1 MLTLQALTLYQFRNY
16 DHLNLQFHERV
27 VGFCG
32 PNGVGKTNLLD
43 AIHYLCLTKTYFGRS
58 DAGNVKFGLQG
69 FRIEG
74 NGRLGSSPF
83 QVVCILRENGK
94 KEMQL
99 NQEPYA
105 RFSEHIG
112 RFPVVVVAPDDVVLV
127 TGGSEERRTLLDTII
142 SQFDPAYLQHLI
154 AYNRILLQRN
164 SLLRQFADA
173 GGPDLSLLQVLDEQL
188 STPAQHIY
196 EKRKRFVETYIPAV
210 QEMYRMISGSKENI
224 QLRYESPLHL
234 KAMPDLLRDSIDKD
248 RYAQRTTTGIHRDD
262 LDFILDALPFRQVAS
277 QGQRKSLLFAL
288 KLAEFQVLK
297 NQKGFPPFLLLDDVF
312 EKLDA
317 TRMGNLL
324 HWACVSNEG
333 QVFLTDT
340 HQERLRDALNG
351 LSVAV
356 QLIPLGE

>member
-1 MLTLQALTLYQFRNY
+1 MLTLQALSLYQFRNY
-16 DHLNLQFHERV
+16 DHLTLRFNERV
-27 VGFCG
+27 VGICG

-74 NGRLGSSPF
+74 NGRVGSSPF
-83 QVVCILRENGK
+83 QIVCILRENGK
-94 KEMQL
+94 KEIQL

-112 RFPVVVVAPDDVVLV
+112 RFPIVVVAPDDVVLV

-142 SQFDPAYLQHLI
+142 SQFDQSYLQQLI
-154 AYNRILLQRN
+154 TYNRILLQRN
-164 SLLRQFADA
+164 SLLRQFAET
-173 GGPDLSLLQVLDEQL
+173 GGPDLSLLQVLDDQL
-188 STPAQHIY
+188 SVPAQQIY
-196 EKRKRFVETYIPAV
+196 EKRQSFVATYIPAV
-210 QEMYRMISGSKENI
+210 QDMYQMISGNSENI
-224 QLRYESPLHL
+224 QLNYQSPLQR
-234 KAMPDLLRDSIDKD
+234 KGMNELLRDSFEKD
-248 RYAQRTTTGIHRDD
+248 RYAQRTTTGTHRDD
-262 LDFILDALPFRQVAS
+262 IDFMLDELPFRQVAS

-297 NQKGFPPFLLLDDVF
+297 NHKGFPPLLLLDDVF

-317 TRMGNLL
+317 ERMRNLL
-324 HWACVSNEG
+324 HWACVSNQG

-340 HQERLRDALNG
+340 HQERLRDALDS
-351 LSVAV
+351 LSVNV

>member
-1 MLTLQALTLYQFRNY
+1 MTLQELTLYQFRNY
-16 DHLNLQFHERV
+16 DHLKLQFNERV

-74 NGRLGSSPF
+74 NGRVDSTPF

-94 KEMQL
+94 KEMHL
-99 NQEPYA
+99 NHEPYV

-112 RFPVVVVAPDDVVLV
+112 RFPIVVVAPDDVVLV

-142 SQFDPAYLQHLI
+142 SQFDQAYLQQLI

-164 SLLRQFADA
+164 SLLRQFADI
-173 GGPDLSLLQVLDEQL
+173 GRPDLSLLQVMDEQL
-188 STPAQHIY
+188 SGPAQHIY
-196 EKRKRFVETYIPAV
+196 EKRKRFVETYIPEV
-210 QEMYRMISGSKENI
+210 QQMYQMISGSKEDI
-224 QLRYESPLHL
+224 QLRYDSPLHL
-234 KAMPDLLRDSIDKD
+234 KSMPDLLHDSFEKD

-262 LDFILDALPFRQVAS
+262 LDFVLDTLPFRQVAS

-297 NQKGFPPFLLLDDVF
+297 NHKGFSPFLLLDDVF

-317 TRMGNLL
+317 ERMNNLL
-324 HWACVSNEG
+324 QWACLRNEG

-340 HQERLRDALNG
+340 HQERLREALAS

>member
-1 MLTLQALTLYQFRNY
+1 MLTLQELSLYHFRNY
-16 DHLNLQFHERV
+16 DQLKLQFSERV
-27 VGFCG
+27 VAFFG

-74 NGRLGSSPF
+74 NGRVGSSPF

-94 KEMQL
+94 KEMLL
-99 NQEPYA
+99 NQEPYT

-142 SQFDPAYLQHLI
+142 SQFDQTYLQQLI
-154 AYNRILLQRN
+154 AYNRILMQRN
-164 SLLRQFADA
+164 SLLRQFAEMGAADPA
-173 GGPDLSLLQVLDEQL
+173 LLQVMDEQL
-188 STPAQHIY
+188 SVPAQHIY
-196 EKRKRFVETYIPAV
+196 TKRKIFVETYIPEV
-210 QEMYRMISGSKENI
+210 QQMYQMISGSKEDI
-224 QLRYESPLHL
+224 HLRYESPLHQH
-234 KAMPDLLRDSIDKD
+234 AMNDLLRNNVEKD
-248 RYAQRTTTGIHRDD
+248 RYAQRTTGGVHRDD
-262 LDFILDALPFRQVAS
+262 LDFMLNDLPFRQVAS

-297 NQKGFPPFLLLDDVF
+297 KHKGFSPFLLLDDVF

-317 TRMGNLL
+317 GRMRNLL
-324 HWACVSNEG
+324 QWACLSNDG

-340 HQERLRDALNG
+340 HQERLLEAFNS
-351 LSVAV
+351 LSVKV
-356 QLIPLGE
+356 QLIQLGE

>member
-1 MLTLQALTLYQFRNY
+1 MLILQALTLYQFRNY
-16 DHLNLQFHERV
+16 DHLKLRFNERV

-74 NGRLGSSPF
+74 NGQLGSSPF

-112 RFPVVVVAPDDVVLV
+112 RFPIVVVAPDDVVLV

-142 SQFDPAYLQHLI
+142 SQFDPVYLQQLI
-154 AYNRILLQRN
+154 AYNRILSQRN

-173 GGPDLSLLQVLDEQL
+173 GGLDLSLLQVLDDQL
-188 STPAQHIY
+188 SVPAHQIY
-196 EKRKRFVETYIPAV
+196 EKRKQFVETYIPAV
-210 QEMYRMISGSKENI
+210 QEMYQMISGSKEDI

-234 KAMPDLLRDSIDKD
+234 KSMPELLRDNVDKD

-262 LDFILDALPFRQVAS
+262 LDFMLDTLPFRQVAS

-297 NQKGFPPFLLLDDVF
+297 HHKGFSPFLLLDDVF

-317 TRMGNLL
+317 DRMRNLL
-324 HWACVSNEG
+324 HWACVSNQG

-340 HQERLRDALNG
+340 HAERLTAALAD